1 MYMYIIT
8 VRQVGLCV
16 EVWCDPQRDIRRRFN
31 QTRILYI
38 YMYTYIYIYRK
49 RCIYIYN
56 HRQADVFLR

>member
-1 MYMYIIT
+1 MCF
-8 VRQVGLCV
+8 CV

-38 YMYTYIYIYRK
+38 YVYVYIYIERDVY
-49 RCIYIYN
+49 IYIYN